1 MAEKTELGFEQ
12 PILPEAGTSPEEH
25 PAIPETPLWKIR
37 LRLVWRGFKTNA
49 ALFAE
54 NRIGL
59 IGLGVIVFFALMAIS
74 YPILTATVW
83 DKTAAGV
90 RIYDPIT
97 GYDPFETRQP
107 APPSAAHLLGTD
119 PLGRDVLSQ
128 ILYSTASE
136 FALGLV
142 AALVTVFIATT
153 IGAVAAY
160 YGGIIDTI
168 FMRIADIA
176 IMTPL
181 LTILIVFSGLFD
193 VKLIHLAFVIGILSG
208 FGGTAVIIKSQAL
221 TIKVRTYI
229 EAARVA
235 GGSDAH
241 IIFNHVVPNLLP
253 LSFLYMMFTVTTAI
267 FSEAVLSYLGLLNIR
282 MSWGLI
288 IHTTETAG
296 YLLDLKRWWLV
307 FPASLSITALCAA
320 FYLVGRA
327 LDEIVNPRLR
337 KR

>member
-1 MAEKTELGFEQ
+1 MDEKVELGFE
-12 PILPEAGTSPEEH
+12 PSDSPDSPVREH
-25 PAIPETPLWKIR
+25 PNVPETPIWRIR
-37 LRLVWRGFKTNA
+37 FALAWRGFKANA

-54 NRIGL
+54 NKIGL
-59 IGLGVIVFFALMAIS
+59 LGLGVAIFFVLMAVS
-74 YPILTATVW
+74 YPILMATAW
-83 DKTAAGV
+83 DKTVDGIRV
-90 RIYDPIT
+90 YDPIT
-97 GYDPFETRQP
+97 GYDPYETLQP

-128 ILYSTASE
+128 ILYSTSSE
-136 FALGLV
+136 FALGIV

-160 YGGIIDTI
+160 YGGVIDTI
-168 FMRIADIA
+168 FMRVADIA
-176 IMTPL
+176 IMMPF
-181 LTILIVFSGLFD
+181 LTVLIVMSGLFD
-193 VKLIHLAFVIGILSG
+193 VKLIHLAFIIGILSG
-208 FGGTAVIIKSQAL
+208 FGATAVVIKSQAL
-221 TIKVRTYI
+221 TVKVRTYI

-241 IIFNHVVPNLLP
+241 IITRHVIPNLLP

-267 FSEAVLSYLGLLNIR
+267 FSEAVLSYLGFLNVR

-296 YLLDLKRWWLV
+296 YLLDIQRWWLI

-337 KR
+337 RR